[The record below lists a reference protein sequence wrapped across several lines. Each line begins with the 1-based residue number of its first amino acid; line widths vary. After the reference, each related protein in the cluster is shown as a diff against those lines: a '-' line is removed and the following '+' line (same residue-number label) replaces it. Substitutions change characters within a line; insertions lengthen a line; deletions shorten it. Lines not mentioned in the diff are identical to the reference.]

1 LRPSA
6 PAKAMV
12 YAMYERRRG
21 GGGGDNDDFSV
32 FDD

>member
-6 PAKAMV
+6 PAEAVV

-21 GGGGDNDDFSV
+21 GGGSDDDDFSA